1 MRIAVNTR
9 FLLPGYLE
17 GYGHFIREVF
27 SRLVQQHPQH
37 EFIFL
42 FDRPYEQPYVFGSNV
57 QPVVIGPPA
66 RHPVLWKW
74 WYDYRV
80 PPILKKL
87 RADVLVS
94 PDGFCSLRTRVPQV
108 TVIHDLAFLHRP
120 KDITRSHLLFYKTY
134 TPKFIKK
141 SSRVITVSETSA
153 QDILQHYPAAANK
166 ITVAPN
172 AAREIFQPLTWE
184 QKEAVKAQYTGGKEY
199 FLYTG
204 SIHPRKNLVGL
215 LKAFSVFKKWQQSDM
230 KLLLCGRMAWKNG
243 EFLES
248 LNTYKYRKDVQL
260 TGYLPETELAQLVAA
275 AYAMVYPS
283 FFEGFGM
290 PLVEAMQAGTPVVAS
305 DIAAL
310 RETGGDA
317 VLLANPND
325 FNDLAAQMMHV
336 YKDESLRARLIEKGK
351 IQAARFNWQQTAET
365 VWACIQK
372 AAEK

>member
-141 SSRVITVSETSA
+141 SSRVITVSEASA

-215 LKAFSVFKKWQQSDM
+215 LKAFSIFKKWQQSDM